1 MAVSPIF
8 LATHRTQGTTHPSL
22 QLGDLMTSYTSTI
35 SRIQGDIADL
45 HKRDAHEAKKESELT
60 GRIARAMN
68 DASRTK
74 SIQTHIS
81 KLKDVERYQR
91 DIADVRRK
99 RAEYSAKMASKTKDL
114 HTYSD
119 RQATEDDRERRKI
132 ADEQKKLIRER
143 EDHERRIS
151 AEIRSRTSISR
162 TPTEIERQATL
173 SGGYDFFIAHASEDK
188 DEIVR
193 SLAEELH
200 SLGAKVFYD
209 EFTLRVGDSLRRKID
224 QGLATSRFGV
234 VVLSEHFFKKE
245 WPARELD
252 GLVTQEVAGKTRILP
267 IWHKVSKDEVA
278 SFSPTLADK
287 VALNTSVW
295 SVKKI
300 ATELHSLLS

>member
-1 MAVSPIF
+1 MIAPTSLRCRAEHF
-8 LATHRTQGTTHPSL
+8 AATQRCDKL
-22 QLGDLMTSYTSTI
+22 K
-35 SRIQGDIADL
+35 ADL
-45 HKRDAHEAKKESELT
+45 HKRDADDAKKESDLT
-60 GRIARAMN
+60 GRVARALEEVHR
-68 DASRTK
+68 ARSP
-74 SIQTHIS
+74 SAQVS

-91 DIADVRRK
+91 QIADVRRK
-99 RAEYSAKMASKTKDL
+99 RADYSAKIASKTKEL
-114 HTYSD
+114 HRYSE
-119 RQATEDDRERRKI
+119 RQATEDERERKKI
-132 ADEQKKLIRER
+132 SDEQKKLIRER
-143 EDHERRIS
+143 QDHERRIS
-151 AEIRSRTSISR
+151 AEIRSHTSLSLAPI
-162 TPTEIERQATL
+162 EIERHAL
-173 SGGYDFFIAHASEDK
+173 STGYDFFIAHASEDK

-193 SLAEELH
+193 SLAEELRA
-200 SLGAKVFYD
+200 LGAKVFYD
-209 EFTLRVGDSLRRKID
+209 EFTLRVGQSLRRQID

-300 ATELHSLLS
+300 AAELHSLLS